1 MQDYFVCREDGS
13 ESAVAEMPTSEIE
26 EMLAGDRTVEP
37 RDGYPR
43 HLIIERLEIELVARE
58 IEGRRI

>member
-13 ESAVAEMPTSEIE
+13 ESAVAEMPTAEILD
-26 EMLAGDRTVEP
+26 MLAGDRTVEP

-43 HLIIERLEIELVARE
+43 ELIIERLKIELIARE
-58 IEGRRI
+58 IEGRR